1 MTVLKR
7 VFMPAATVLTTIAL
21 LSACGGTEEEPTA
34 PASESSEGETAEFN
48 DADVTFARMMIPH
61 HEQAVAMAELAQ
73 GRGGEEVQA
82 LAEEIQAAQ
91 GPEIDQL
98 NALLESWAQ
107 EPAQGME
114 GMEGMDH
121 DGMTGMM
128 SEEQMAELE
137 AAEGEEFDTMF
148 LQMMIEHHEGAVET
162 AQTELDEGT
171 NPEARELAQQVIDA
185 QRAEIEQMNEM
196 LGAEGQDSGDDDGAS
211 PSEEDRGGR

>member
-7 VFMPAATVLTTIAL
+7 VFMPAATVFATIAL
-21 LSACGGTEEEPTA
+21 LTACGGTEEEPAA
-34 PASESSEGETAEFN
+34 PASEPSAEESAEFN
-48 DADVTFARMMIPH
+48 EADVTFARMMIPH
-61 HEQAVAMAELAQ
+61 HEQAVTMAELAQ
-73 GRGGEEVQA
+73 GRAGEEVRA

-107 EPAQGME
+107 EPAQD
-114 GMEGMDH
+114 MEGMDH

-171 NPEARELAQQVIDA
+171 NPEVRELAQQVIDA

-196 LGAEGQDSGDDDGAS
+196 LGAEGQDSGDDDGVS
-211 PSEEDRGGR
+211 PSEEDHGGR

>member
-7 VFMPAATVLTTIAL
+7 VFMPAATVFATIGLLT
-21 LSACGGTEEEPTA
+21 ACGGTEEEPAA
-34 PASESSEGETAEFN
+34 PVSEPSAEGSAEFN
-48 DADVTFARMMIPH
+48 EADVAFARMMIPH
-61 HEQAVAMAELAQ
+61 HEQAVTMAELAQ
-73 GRGGEEVQA
+73 GRAGEEVRA

-98 NALLESWAQ
+98 NALLESWGQ

-114 GMEGMDH
+114 GMGHE
-121 DGMTGMM
+121 GMTGMM

-137 AAEGEEFDTMF
+137 AAEGEEFDTIF
-148 LQMMIEHHEGAVET
+148 LQMMIEHHEGAVEM

-171 NPEARELAQQVIDA
+171 NPEARELAQQVVDA

-196 LGAEGQDSGDDDGAS
+196 LGADGQDSGDDDGAS
-211 PSEEDRGGR
+211 PPQEDHEGH